1 MVVNDYAGLLVK
13 RGALGYIASKLA
25 PTICT
30 CDQRLKRIDRST
42 AFTSL
47 VIAPIEM

>member
-1 MVVNDYAGLLVK
+1 MVVIENACLLVK
-13 RGALGYIASKLA
+13 HGALRIIASRLA
-25 PTICT
+25 PTVR